1 MSNRQVEYCRAD
13 NGIDLA
19 DTNIDEDTITYRR
32 RRNGMSKTE
41 KLLLAC
47 VMVLVFLS
55 AIFAGLYFSE
65 RQHRRMKKE
74 GSASDGKGD
83 GKCEGPDEKVNKR
96 NQTMEI
102 CGSNRGNATCTN
114 DSVVL
119 QAAQGR
125 VIIDNFLVPVLIQID
140 YRISCIAQ

>member
-1 MSNRQVEYCRAD
+1 MSNRQVEYCRAE

-19 DTNIDEDTITYRR
+19 DTNIDEETITYCRQ
-32 RRNGMSKTE
+32 RNGMSTTE

-47 VMVLVFLS
+47 VVVLVFLC

-65 RQHRRMKKE
+65 RQHRRMKRE
-74 GSASDGKGD
+74 GSAFDGKGD

-102 CGSNRGNATCTN
+102 CGSDRGNATCKN
-114 DSVVL
+114 DSVVQ

-125 VIIDNFLVPVLIQID
+125 VFLINFKPCFNSDLLQN
-140 YRISCIAQ
+140 